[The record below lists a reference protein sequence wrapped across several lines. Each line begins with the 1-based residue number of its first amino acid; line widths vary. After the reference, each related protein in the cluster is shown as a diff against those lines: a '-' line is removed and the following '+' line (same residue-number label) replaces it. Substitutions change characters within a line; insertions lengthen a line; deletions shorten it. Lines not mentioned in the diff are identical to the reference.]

1 MLFDLL
7 FVLAQYLPQFYVAG
21 LLRRKQ
27 TNANSKINHS
37 DQQRGHLFTFKQ
49 PLEYHERMGGA
60 SQQCFD

>member
-7 FVLAQYLPQFYVAG
+7 FVLAQKFPQFYVAG

-27 TNANSKINHS
+27 TNANSKIKHS
-37 DQQRGHLFTFKQ
+37 DQQRGHFFTFKQ
-49 PLEYHERMGGA
+49 PLEYDERMGGA